1 MRSQSSDLPL
11 HSNNGKRIGSGVG
24 DFSTVIEDG
33 GILFFSSVALA
44 WL

>member
-1 MRSQSSDLPL
+1 MKSQSSDL

-24 DFSTVIEDG
+24 DFSMVIEDG